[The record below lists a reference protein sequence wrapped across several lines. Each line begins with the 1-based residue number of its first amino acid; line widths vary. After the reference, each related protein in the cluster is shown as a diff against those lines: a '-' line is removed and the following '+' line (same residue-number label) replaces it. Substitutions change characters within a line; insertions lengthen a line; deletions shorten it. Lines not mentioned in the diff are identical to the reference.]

1 MKVGDLVRF
10 VVDPSGEEIYYANRT
25 SASGGELDLDSNAGC
40 VTDDV
45 RNENITWPVGAAP
58 RGTYTVRVDYWS
70 SCGVARTDYTVLV
83 NNGGEVEIF
92 SGFFTGAGDNGGL
105 GSGVEITTF
114 ERTSGPNP
122 TRANPSSLALPTGPT
137 RK

>member
-1 MKVGDLVRF
+1 M
-10 VVDPSGEEIYYANRT
+10 PT
-25 SASGGELDLDSNAGC
+25 STCTSLTRAERRSTTPTGRQRAGVSLTLDSNAAC
-40 VTDDV
+40 NTDDV
-45 RNENITWPVGAAP
+45 RNENITWPVGRAP

-70 SCGVARTDYTVLV
+70 SCGVARTNYTVLV

-92 SGFFTGAGDNGGL
+92 SGFFTGTGDNGGL

-114 ERTSGPNP
+114 ERTSGPTP
-122 TRANPSSLALPTGPT
+122 TRANPRSLSLPRGPT